1 MPLELSSLFPGL
13 DSPLLFAS
21 GQGRLCC
28 GFGREG
34 SASRARCA
42 GGNWGCENRNWDANG
57 SDDARRKRQAKEP
70 RRGAP
75 SSQSL
80 SSPRSCYL
88 SSVSGTVLD
97 ARFYA
102 SLARACSRM
111 ERTEQRE
118 TERERNLEGSFQ
130 WSDSASNCFPLSL
143 KVEEKKHFFSSPPPL
158 FSMLARRASSYFS
171 FRMGAS
177 LSTTYTSSGIEAAEA
192 VAGREAIA
200 TTKATTSTSQST
212 APSTSPAA
220 STSSASTAPKPLAPP
235 VEPCPEACCQ
245 SGCAECVWE
254 VYYRERRE
262 YERALAEQQQRG
274 SGGGREPAAGAAAA
288 SASPPPPPLDAFAAL
303 EAKVAAQEA
312 EKARNRAG
320 EAKS

>member
-1 MPLELSSLFPGL
+1 MRIETGTRMGVTTLDASDKRKSREGAPLPLNLSPLRVLVTCRRCRERCSTRGSMPL
-13 DSPLLFAS
+13 
-21 GQGRLCC
+21 
-28 GFGREG
+28 
-34 SASRARCA
+34 SRVLALE
-42 GGNWGCENRNWDANG
+42 W
-57 SDDARRKRQAKEP
+57 
-70 RRGAP
+70 
-75 SSQSL
+75 SSQSKE
-80 SSPRSCYL
+80 RQRE
-88 SSVSGTVLD
+88 SGTWKVI
-97 ARFYA
+97 
-102 SLARACSRM
+102 
-111 ERTEQRE
+111 
-118 TERERNLEGSFQ
+118 
-130 WSDSASNCFPLSL
+130 SNGQIRLQL
-143 KVEEKKHFFSSPPPL
+143 FSSFAESGRKKTLFFFFPPL

>member
-1 MPLELSSLFPGL
+1 MLPVVGVGNG
-13 DSPLLFAS
+13 A
-21 GQGRLCC
+21 RRAVLCL
-28 GFGREG
+28 
-34 SASRARCA
+34 SRACLLS
-42 GGNWGCENRNWDANG
+42 NG
-57 SDDARRKRQAKEP
+57 AHRAKR
-70 RRGAP
+70 
-75 SSQSL
+75 
-80 SSPRSCYL
+80 
-88 SSVSGTVLD
+88 D
-97 ARFYA
+97 
-102 SLARACSRM
+102 
-111 ERTEQRE
+111 
-118 TERERNLEGSFQ
+118 RERAELGRFFPMVRFGFQ
-130 WSDSASNCFPLSL
+130 L
-143 KVEEKKHFFSSPPPL
+143 FSSFAESGRKKTLFFFFPPL